1 MFGLDR
7 QGILVVI
14 SRVVSLAARPTGL
27 PEAWM
32 TIEDI
37 TSKLLLFHTPVPEDL
52 AVVFLLPAK
61 STLMTS
67 PSYCYNLMHV
77 TSTTRRGMK
86 KCCRDLGAAMNDT
99 I

>member
-1 MFGLDR
+1 MVGLDR

-27 PEAWM
+27 HEAWM
-32 TIEDI
+32 TSENI
-37 TSKLLLFHTPVPEDL
+37 TSKVFLFHTPVLEDL
-52 AVVFLLPAK
+52 AVVFLCLEKALK
-61 STLMTS
+61 TS
-67 PSYCYNLMHV
+67 PSHCYHLTHV

-86 KCCRDLGAAMNDT
+86 KCCRDCGAALNDT